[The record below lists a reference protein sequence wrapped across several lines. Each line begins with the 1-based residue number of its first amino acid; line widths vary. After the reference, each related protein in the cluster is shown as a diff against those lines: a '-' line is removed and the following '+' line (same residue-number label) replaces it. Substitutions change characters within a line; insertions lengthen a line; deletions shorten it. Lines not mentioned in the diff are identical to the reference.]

1 MRNGDLRVS
10 PLRRGTFGKRRVSDH
25 PKNTQKVCALPYGRA
40 RPGSPGAL
48 TPALLWGHAV
58 TGHPWPGTAGSA
70 SCLATPQQHLRSASC
85 DGRLR
90 CTDYRVAAEASA
102 LKAKSKKQKLAPA
115 PNLDLERGRTPGGAA
130 KCPGGVFQCAPTG
143 ITEVYRMPPRWF
155 SPDAFRWHLLCIQHG
170 ASARPDPE
178 PVIPSLAS
186 SSPLK

>member
-1 MRNGDLRVS
+1 MANAPKGTKKSAPYHTAELAQARPVPS
-10 PLRRGTFGKRRVSDH
+10 LRRCCGGTPCRAIHGPARLARR
-25 PKNTQKVCALPYGRA
+25 PA
-40 RPGSPGAL
+40 SP
-48 TPALLWGHAV
+48 P
-58 TGHPWPGTAGSA
+58 
-70 SCLATPQQHLRSASC
+70 PQQHLRSASC